1 MMKKT
6 MMMALAAM
14 MTVSLGTA
22 AFAEENSSGI
32 SSVDD
37 LPGKKIGVQ
46 MGTTGDIYASDYEGD
61 EEGTSVERFS
71 KGAQAIMAL
80 KQGKVDCVIIDSQP
94 AEKFVEAN
102 DDLEILDEE
111 FAVEEYAICVD
122 KSNTELT
129 AKINNVLGEM
139 KATGVLDN
147 IIANYIGDDTKGQFP
162 YESPEDVDRSNG
174 KLIMAT
180 NAAFEPYEYYEG
192 DKIVGID
199 ADMAQA
205 LCDELGYDLEIL
217 DMEFSS
223 IINAVQTGKADI
235 GVAGMTITEDR
246 LKNID
251 FTDPYTTAT
260 QVIIVRK

>member
-1 MMKKT
+1 MMKRGI
-6 MMMALAAM
+6 ALTIAAV
-14 MTVSLGTA
+14 MTVSMGCM
-22 AFAEENSSGI
+22 AFGEENSSGI

-61 EEGTSVERFS
+61 EAGTSVERFS

-80 KQGKVDCVIIDSQP
+80 KQGKVDCVIIDSEP
-94 AEKFVEAN
+94 ANKFVEAN
-102 DDLEILDEE
+102 DDLAILDEE

-122 KSNTELT
+122 KSNSELT
-129 AKINNVLGEM
+129 EKINTVLAEL
-139 KATGVLDN
+139 KDTGVLDN

-162 YESPEDVDRSNG
+162 YESPEGVDRSNG
-174 KLIMAT
+174 KLVMAT

-205 LCDELGYDLEIL
+205 VCDALGYELEIV
-217 DMEFSS
+217 DMEFAS
-223 IINAVQTGKADI
+223 IINAVQAGKADI

>member
-1 MMKKT
+1 
-6 MMMALAAM
+6 M
-14 MTVSLGTA
+14 MTVSMGCM
-22 AFAEENSSGI
+22 AFGEENSSGI

-71 KGAQAIMAL
+71 KGAQAVMAL

-94 AEKFVEAN
+94 AIKFVEAN
-102 DDLEILDEE
+102 DDLTILDEE

-122 KSNTELT
+122 KKNTELT
-129 AKINNVLGEM
+129 EKINNVLAEL
-139 KATGVLDN
+139 KDTGVLDN

-174 KLIMAT
+174 KLVMAT

-205 LCDELGYDLEIL
+205 VCDALGYELEIV

-223 IINAVQTGKADI
+223 IINAVQAGKADI

-251 FTDPYTTAT
+251 FTDPYTTAK